1 VCSSDLAIQLGKELS
16 IAVVKLHNDI
26 SYLKE
31 ELNQVKRE
39 VNDLKG
45 MKTAN

>member
-1 VCSSDLAIQLGKELS
+1 LPLASQSGNGIELS
-16 IAVVKLHNDI
+16 IVVVKLHNDI

>member
-1 VCSSDLAIQLGKELS
+1 MISHPIRYGIELS

-31 ELNQVKRE
+31 ELNQLKRE